1 MPWGRYARGPSIMAA
16 NKKSEILLRA
26 YLGFAFI
33 FLLGMAVIGRAFY
46 IQTAQGEY
54 YRSLADS
61 LTIFPKRILA
71 ERGNIY
77 SQDGRLL
84 ATTLP
89 TFDIR
94 IDFKTTYV
102 HPEVF
107 RENVDS
113 VAICLASMFSDKSAM
128 QYKNDLVR
136 ERKKKSRYYLLKRD
150 VTYNQLAEMKRWPMF
165 RDGRYKSGMWDVQ
178 IDKRLKPFNGL
189 AERTIGFVSDSG
201 KVKVGLEGKYNT
213 ELQGKEGTVMVQKIS
228 GGVTIPLDSR
238 EEIVPQPGRDIYTT
252 LDVEFQDVAEDALLH
267 TLAHHGAQHG
277 CVVLMEVKT
286 GKIKA
291 MANLGL
297 VKDSSYGEIQNYA
310 VGEATEPGSTFK
322 LATAASLMEDG
333 FVTNNTTVDVEN
345 GEYKVYNLTVHDHE
359 KPETPT
365 LTVKRAI
372 EVSSN
377 VAMAKLAFMHYQSA
391 PEKFYKHLEAF
402 GFTKRIDIELPG
414 AAMPLIAEPKKWSGV
429 SAAFIAHGYELQI
442 SPLHTLMFYNA
453 IANNGTMVKPY
464 IVDRV
469 KEYNKTVDSSSTVV
483 LNDKICSAKTIQQL
497 KEILIGVVEEGTA
510 TNLKTDSLHVAGKT
524 GTAVIAQGNMGYKN
538 GGKKIYQA
546 SFCGY
551 FPAGNPEYSMIVV
564 INSPSQ
570 NGYYGN
576 VVAGAIFKE
585 VADKVYSLSLDM
597 HDAINKQ
604 VAQNQLPVVHKAS
617 STDLASIYKFFGI
630 NVTAPASE
638 WATASGSGKQIA
650 LAENEMDANV
660 VPDVTGMGLKD
671 ALYLLESMGMKV
683 SVAGRG
689 SVMKQSV
696 AAGERLLKGMSI
708 SIELR

>member
-1 MPWGRYARGPSIMAA
+1 MAA
-16 NKKSEILLRA
+16 NKKREILLRA

-33 FLLGMAVIGRAFY
+33 FLLGMAIIGRAFY
-46 IQTAQGEY
+46 IQTYEGKY

-61 LTIFPKRILA
+61 LTIFPKTILA

-77 SQDGRLL
+77 SEDGRLL

-107 RENVDS
+107 KDNVDS
-113 VAICLASMFSDKSAM
+113 LAICLASMFPEKDAA
-128 QYKNDLVR
+128 QYKKELWQ
-136 ERKKKSRYYLLKRD
+136 ERKKKTRYYLLKRN
-150 VTYNQLAEMKRWPMF
+150 VSYNQMAEMKKFPVF
-165 RDGRYKSGMWDVQ
+165 RDGRYKSGMWEVQ

-201 KVKVGLEGKYNT
+201 KVKVGLEGNYNA
-213 ELQGKEGTVMVQKIS
+213 ELRGKEGTVMVQKIS
-228 GGVTIPLDSR
+228 GGVTIPLDSK
-238 EEIVPQPGRDIYTT
+238 EEIVPQPGKDIYTT
-252 LDVEFQDVAEDALLH
+252 LDVELQDVAEDALLH
-267 TLAHHGAQHG
+267 TLSHHGAAHG
-277 CVVLMEVKT
+277 CVILMEVKT

-291 MANLGL
+291 MANLGI

-310 VGEATEPGSTFK
+310 VGEITEPGSTFK

-333 FVTNNTTVDVEN
+333 FVTNNTSVDVEN
-345 GEYKVYNLTVHDHE
+345 GEYKVYKLTIHDHD
-359 KPETPT
+359 KPETPS

-377 VAMAKLAFMHYQSA
+377 VAMAKLAFQHYQSA

-402 GFTKRIDIELPG
+402 GFTKQIDIELPG
-414 AAMPLIAEPKKWSGV
+414 AAKPLIAEPKKWSGV

-464 IVDRV
+464 IVDRI
-469 KEYNKTVDSSSTVV
+469 KEYNKTVDSSTTVV
-483 LNDKICSAKTIQQL
+483 LNEKICSEKTIQQL
-497 KEILIGVVEEGTA
+497 QEILKGVVEEGTA
-510 TNLKTDSLHVAGKT
+510 TNLKTDYLHVAGKT
-524 GTAVIAQGNMGYKN
+524 GTAVIAQGNAGYKN
-538 GGKKIYQA
+538 GGKKVYQA

-551 FPAGNPEYSMIVV
+551 FPAEKPEYSMIVV

-585 VADKVYSLSLDM
+585 VADKVYSLSLEM
-597 HDAINKQ
+597 HQAINKQ
-604 VAQNQLPVVHKAS
+604 VVENQIPVVQKGTS
-617 STDLASIYKFFGI
+617 VDLNSIYKFFGMKVNEI
-630 NVTAPASE
+630 NSE
-638 WATASGSGKQIA
+638 WATATVNGKQIA
-650 LAENEMDANV
+650 LAENEMESNI
-660 VPDVTGMGLKD
+660 VPDVTGMSLKD
-671 ALYLLESMGMKV
+671 ALYLLESMGMRV
-683 SVAGRG
+683 NVIGRG

-696 AAGERLLKGMSI
+696 MAGDKLLKGMSI
-708 SIELR
+708 NIELK

>member
-1 MPWGRYARGPSIMAA
+1 MAA

-33 FLLGMAVIGRAFY
+33 FILGIAIVGRAFY
-46 IQTAQGEY
+46 IQTVQGDY

-61 LTIFPKRILA
+61 LTIFPKTILA

-94 IDFKTTYV
+94 VDFKTTYA
-102 HPEVF
+102 HPEIF
-107 RENVDS
+107 KENVDS
-113 VAICLASMFSDKSAM
+113 LAICLAAMFPEKTVL
-128 QYKNDLVR
+128 QYKNELVK
-136 ERKKKSRYYLLKRD
+136 ERKKKNRYYLLKRN
-150 VTYNQLAEMKRWPMF
+150 VSYNQLAEMKRWPMF
-165 RDGRYKSGMWDVQ
+165 REGRYKSGIWDVQ

-201 KVKVGLEGKYNT
+201 RVKVGLEGTYNT
-213 ELQGKEGTVMVQKIS
+213 DLKGKEGTVMVQKIS
-228 GGVTIPLDSR
+228 GGATLPLDSK

-252 LDVEFQDVAEDALLH
+252 LDVELQDVAEDALGRALS
-267 TLAHHGAQHG
+267 HHGAGHG

-291 MANLGL
+291 IANLGL
-297 VKDSSYGEIQNYA
+297 TKDSTYAEIQNYA

-322 LATAASLMEDG
+322 LATVASLMEDG
-333 FVTNNTTVDVEN
+333 FVTANTSVDAEN
-345 GEYKVYNLTVHDHE
+345 GEYTVYKLTIRDHE
-359 KPETPT
+359 APETPS

-377 VAMAKLAFMHYQSA
+377 VVMAKLAFQNYQAA
-391 PEKFYKHLEAF
+391 PQKFYKHLDAF
-402 GFTKRIDIELPG
+402 GFTKPINIELPG
-414 AAMPLIAEPKKWSGV
+414 AVKPTIAAPEKWSGV
-429 SAAFIAHGYELQI
+429 SAAYIAHGYELQI

-453 IANNGTMVKPY
+453 IANNGVMVKPY
-464 IVDRV
+464 LVDKV
-469 KEYNKTVDSSSTVV
+469 KEYNRTVDSTTTTVI
-483 LNDKICSAKTIQQL
+483 NEKICSDKTIRQL
-497 KEILIGVVEEGTA
+497 QDILSGVVENGTA
-510 TNLKTDSLHVAGKT
+510 TNLKTDYLHVAGKT
-524 GTAVIAQGNMGYKN
+524 GTAVIAQGKGGYKN
-538 GGKKIYQA
+538 GGKKVYQA

-551 FPAGNPEYSMIVV
+551 FPAEAPEYSMIVV

-597 HDAINKQ
+597 HKAINKQ
-604 VAQNQLPVVHKAS
+604 VSENKLPAMPKAS
-617 STDLASIYKFFGI
+617 AGDLATIYRFLGI
-630 NVTAPASE
+630 KVEGVNTE
-638 WATASGSGKQIA
+638 WATANATGSRVA
-650 LAENEMDANV
+650 LLEDEVETGM
-660 VPDVTGMGLKD
+660 VPDVTGMGLRD
-671 ALYLLESMGMKV
+671 ALYLLESMGMRV
-683 SVAGRG
+683 SVTGHG
-689 SVMKQSV
+689 SVVSQSV
-696 AAGERLLKGMSI
+696 VAGEKLIKGMSI
-708 SIELR
+708 AIELK